1 MKKKVIIAHVKEI
14 CKNLNIDNFKII
26 LDYKL
31 DIGNGYCDDYY
42 DSNREI
48 HIGVK
53 ELKGFF
59 NTEIP
64 NELFVKLIVNLYH
77 ETQHYYQQRNFFENA
92 NLTEQDL
99 TFFYNYL
106 ACIGNSY
113 GYYNPELNPYN
124 YYNNIRELDAE
135 YSGIQNA
142 FDYLQAIFTKEK
154 SESFIINYVNN
165 RLKNTYYISVNEPI
179 STLEEINNIFKRNI
193 RLNLHK
199 SRQYNVNCIHQ
210 DKPMQ
215 YIQNE
220 NDEFVLKINEIQDGL
235 LQDKLMAS
243 TYVKY
248 LEDYNIQNNIKNNKT
263 YQHERNTLLLEIQ
276 NLIQTNIKK
285 ENENIDRD

>member
-1 MKKKVIIAHVKEI
+1 MKKKEI
-14 CKNLNIDNFKII
+14 LSKTEQLIESLNVYPYKII

-31 DIGNGYCDDYY
+31 NIGNGYCDNYY
-42 DSNREI
+42 DSNKEI

-59 NTEIP
+59 NIEIQ
-64 NELFVKLIVNLYH
+64 NELFVKLVVNIYH
-77 ETQHYYQQRNFFENA
+77 ETQHYYQQRNFFTDA
-92 NLTEQDL
+92 NLTEQDP

-154 SESFIINYVNN
+154 SESFIINYVSN

-179 STLEEINNIFKRNI
+179 STLEEINNIFIKNI

-199 SRQYNVNCIHQ
+199 TRQYNVNCVNQ
-210 DKPMQ
+210 DKPIK

-220 NDEFVLKINEIQDGL
+220 NDEFVLKINELHDGID
-235 LQDKLMAS
+235 QDKLLAGA
-243 TYVKY
+243 YVKY
-248 LEDYNIQNNIKNNKT
+248 LEDNRILSGIINNNIYITEK
-263 YQHERNTLLLEIQ
+263 EDLLL
-276 NLIQTNIKK
+276 NINKFIHPTK
-285 ENENIDRD
+285 ENEIDINLD

>member
-1 MKKKVIIAHVKEI
+1 MKKKEI
-14 CKNLNIDNFKII
+14 LSKTEQLIESLNVYPYKII

-31 DIGNGYCDDYY
+31 NIGNGYCDNYY
-42 DSNREI
+42 DSNKEI

-59 NTEIP
+59 NIEIQ
-64 NELFVKLIVNLYH
+64 NELFVKLVVNIYH
-77 ETQHYYQQRNFFENA
+77 ETQHYYQQRNFFTDA
-92 NLTEQDL
+92 NLTEQDP

-154 SESFIINYVNN
+154 SESFIINYVSN

-199 SRQYNVNCIHQ
+199 TRQYNVNCINH
-210 DKPMQ
+210 DKPIQ

-220 NDEFVLKINEIQDGL
+220 NDEFVLKINELHDGID
-235 LQDKLMAS
+235 QDKLLAGA
-243 TYVKY
+243 YVKY
-248 LEDYNIQNNIKNNKT
+248 LEDNRILSGIINNNIYITEK
-263 YQHERNTLLLEIQ
+263 EDLLL
-276 NLIQTNIKK
+276 NINKFIHPTK
-285 ENENIDRD
+285 ENEIDINLD